1 LSTPIVMGILNV
13 TPDSFFAHSRVN
25 TETEIAA
32 RADEIVAQGG
42 TIIDVGGCSTR
53 PGGEIASE
61 QEEMSRLRLALAT
74 VRKCQPETPVSVDT
88 FRPSVARMAV
98 EEFGVDIIND
108 VSEGTGSSQIPPET
122 DNCEEMFLTVA
133 RLGVPYVL
141 MSVRAD
147 LAQSLK
153 ALSRKVIQLHA
164 LGVKDILIDPGFG
177 FGKTLEQN
185 YELLAAMD
193 RLQVLGLPLLV
204 GVSRKRMAWQ
214 PLGISPGE
222 ALNAST
228 VLHTVALL
236 KGASIIR
243 THDVKEA
250 VEACR
255 IVNMLHHQT
264 Q

>member
-1 LSTPIVMGILNV
+1 MHNAVSHTINVRGRLLELSTPVVMGILNV

-42 TIIDVGGCSTR
+42 AIIDVGGCSTR

-122 DNCEEMFLTVA
+122 DNCGNKSKPSHF
-133 RLGVPYVL
+133 R
-141 MSVRAD
+141 
-147 LAQSLK
+147 
-153 ALSRKVIQLHA
+153 
-164 LGVKDILIDPGFG
+164 
-177 FGKTLEQN
+177 
-185 YELLAAMD
+185 
-193 RLQVLGLPLLV
+193 
-204 GVSRKRMAWQ
+204 
-214 PLGISPGE
+214 
-222 ALNAST
+222 
-228 VLHTVALL
+228 
-236 KGASIIR
+236 SII
-243 THDVKEA
+243 H
-250 VEACR
+250 
-255 IVNMLHHQT
+255 
-264 Q
+264 